1 MNWKRTKAS
10 SALWILLTI
19 VTCIAGFYGVFGF
32 CGNLGIQGMMI
43 WVVYAGVLL
52 FGGLFSVFMI
62 RIKEKFFPAVKDRT
76 GLWMLLESLLF
87 VAVLAGGILLR
98 IHYLKDFHIGSMY
111 YVVTMKYGETFPNHY
126 LGAEDIYLRI
136 LHGICFFFGN
146 TTYFLIRFHLILT
159 ILAGV
164 VWYFA
169 VRKLSG
175 RIPALV
181 FLAFYCLLPFI
192 VLNSL
197 FLTAEPLI
205 FLFHGIGLWMVGAYF
220 ASTKRRWIFAL
231 VAGMVAGMAG
241 FMDVF
246 GFLLLFVTISAWHM
260 DGEQKRESMKNV
272 LSELGLLVGGA
283 CAGFFL
289 SMLVKALTAGVGLMA
304 IANEWINLYAPRSF
318 VWPGYLNYLWSC
330 LAGFLGSWT
339 GILLIFLLV
348 FTIFGFLMKEK
359 TEKISPWV
367 SLLVVSLIAIYLQMP
382 PAISGI
388 ITMEDGMTTG
398 TLIDV
403 PFDGCLLVLAC
414 LFALAGIGIDSVFV
428 PAMIKQAKQ
437 ADSIQGFWERLDPRR
452 ISAWIRMKK
461 TERKEKLAYAMEHP
475 ESMENKGVVSKFLV
489 DRAKK
494 KAQAKQEI
502 DKVMHALN
510 SLSEDHI
517 VWTDGIKPSKNLAKT
532 LKDEKAEEKERAEE
546 RKKAEEKE
554 RAEERERAEE
564 KEKAEEKE
572 HGQKKA
578 ANIVPDQ
585 NEPVK
590 EEPVKEE
597 PAKEEPV
604 KEESVKE
611 EPEKEEPAKEESAK
625 EETIKKESEKEAG
638 NQLNKEASARGEDQT
653 EDEKKDDSKEAETIL
668 VEADEEEA
676 SEEKRKR
683 NASEEPEE
691 EMIRKEGKNAK
702 PQEASEMDDVE
713 ILDLDQEEAV
723 KKEPKTNYNKKLA
736 SVLEFDYEAV
746 DDEDYEVKE

>member
-98 IHYLKDFHIGSMY
+98 IHYLKDFNAGSMY

-136 LHGICFFFGN
+136 LHGICFLFGN
-146 TTYFLIRFHLILT
+146 TTYFLIRFHLIIT

-304 IANEWINLYAPRSF
+304 VANEWINLYAPRSF

-339 GILLIFLLV
+339 GVLLIFLLV

-414 LFALAGIGIDSVFV
+414 LFAFAGIGIESVFV

-437 ADSIQGFWERLDPRR
+437 ADSIQGFWERMDPRR
-452 ISAWIRMKK
+452 ISAWIRKKK

-554 RAEERERAEE
+554 KAEER
-564 KEKAEEKE
+564 KKAEEKE

-597 PAKEEPV
+597 SAKEEPA

-611 EPEKEEPAKEESAK
+611 EPVKEEPAKEESAK
-625 EETIKKESEKEAG
+625 EETIKTESEKEAG
-638 NQLNKEASARGEDQT
+638 NQLEKEASARGEDQT

-691 EMIRKEGKNAK
+691 EMIRKEVKNAK
-702 PQEASEMDDVE
+702 PQEASEMDDIE